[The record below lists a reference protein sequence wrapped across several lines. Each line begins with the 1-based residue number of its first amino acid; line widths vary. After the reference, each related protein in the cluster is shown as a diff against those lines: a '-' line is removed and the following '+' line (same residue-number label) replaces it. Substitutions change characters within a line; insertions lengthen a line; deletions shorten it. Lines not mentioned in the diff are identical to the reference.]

1 MGSRMSKQKKRTRL
15 RKRTSWSKNRLC
27 HRIAPLQW
35 PNLPRLLLTTTRK
48 ELYVIIFISFATA
61 FDILCRVL
69 RTFTTTLGKPIAPP
83 WIPIP
88 IPLNR
93 TMHKQAPVCLLVHL
107 WLHPRRNPYPKHSDS
122 HKAPPTLLTLISRTL
137 TMFSSSSSQLHSHPP
152 RHNNPPPI
160 VAHPSKI
167 LSRDPLPTVI
177 PLLRRSRSWS
187 HRRNALG
194 TVASADPKSVRAKAA
209 VRSV

>member
-1 MGSRMSKQKKRTRL
+1 M
-15 RKRTSWSKNRLC
+15 
-27 HRIAPLQW
+27 
-35 PNLPRLLLTTTRK
+35 
-48 ELYVIIFISFATA
+48 
-61 FDILCRVL
+61 
-69 RTFTTTLGKPIAPP
+69 FTTTLGKPIAPP

-167 LSRDPLPTVI
+167 LSRDPLHTVM
-177 PLLRRSRSWS
+177 PLLQRSRSWS

-194 TVASADPKSVRAKAA
+194 TVASADPKNVRAKAA